1 MKLVVLYPG
10 AMKPFHD
17 GHLSLLESYIS
28 NNDNIIPDTVH
39 VIISP
44 SERSGIKAVTTEKF
58 IKSIDF
64 SKINKTCNIQI
75 QVAQTNPIVACY
87 AICGHCEDPDVRFV
101 LASSEK
107 GDDSKRV
114 EYFKSLFSEGG
125 KYYNENFPER
135 VININ
140 VNQKPLIY
148 KTRNDAYNH
157 KPVSSTIVR
166 YDIVNRDFNNFKAAY
181 ENMLSRELITEYAL
195 YDYYTELCK
204 EVEFSKKDTKKL
216 NDLLQESFSDK
227 QNIKTNKI
235 YPMNR
240 RLNEEVETIKLN
252 ITDMAADCQNVD
264 FNVLRDTLTDMGATV
279 MGQIGNGDL
288 QEADGDDDNVYM
300 IVDGLPEK
308 DVKDAMIDVI
318 SQYEDDVTD
327 ITPESYFVD
336 DEDVDVTDDIEEIES
351 ADADD
356 DIPENDEEDIED
368 IADEDDDIVPGED
381 FPDYDDV
388 DTEDDDTIEE
398 EFPAWDDVDADD
410 INDDLDDEFECWD
423 AENSCFTPKKALHE
437 KKGDC
442 CPKKKHSM
450 VNLSEAIKAFD
461 PKKQKKVDDSV
472 KTIEDI
478 VKSVKG
484 QSIGSQEVADAF
496 KKLKAEQNKL
506 KKIDKD
512 AEGNKLSITDVPGVA
527 STFKKMAAADPS
539 KADEIKDYQKSLKEM
554 VENALRNNQEY
565 LHENIKVNG
574 KFIKEYSIK
583 EIKKLMM
590 EANSTKVMLSNKLKD
605 NALNESVE
613 VKTTLKEKI
622 ANKIRLITLLDEEL
636 TYRVTR
642 KNCLAKLNE
651 SDAEDKD
658 KSEDKTE
665 DNVSNGDFSE
675 DDLSK
680 MFGSGQSEEA
690 EDKDDKEAD
699 EDKEDTAE
707 EEEVVDLARIVITME
722 DKEAAEE
729 LKKSCLDAGIPE
741 KAIEIEDGS
750 EVEDEDTEDESEDA
764 DKESDETAEEVEA
777 EDEKSEEANESV
789 KYKNLK
795 RLFEDEETE
804 EDADDTEDADEDATD
819 EDTEEDK
826 EESEEETEG
835 GVKFILTDTDYVKDL
850 AKILD
855 DEYGITKEE
864 FEEMIGGEIVDEDS
878 DEDATEEDADK
889 EDKSEDS
896 EDEDKPEDD
905 IDPSELF
912 KGL

>member
-1 MKLVVLYPG
+1 MKLIVLYPG

-64 SKINKTCNIQI
+64 SKINKKCNIQI
-75 QVAQTNPIVACY
+75 QVAQANPIVACY

-107 GDDSKRV
+107 GDDTNRI

-148 KTRNDAYNH
+148 KTRTDAYNH

-166 YDIVNRDFNNFKAAY
+166 YDVVNRDFNNFKAAY
-181 ENMLSRELITEYAL
+181 ENMLSRELITVYAL

-204 EVEFSKKDTKKL
+204 EVEFSKKDSKKL
-216 NDLLQESFSDK
+216 NDLLQESFCDK

-240 RLNEEVETIKLN
+240 RLNEELETIKLN

-279 MGQIGNGDL
+279 MGQIGDGEL
-288 QEADGDDDNVYM
+288 QETDGADDNVYM
-300 IVDGLPEK
+300 IIDELPEK

-318 SQYEDDVTD
+318 SQYEEDVTD
-327 ITPESYFVD
+327 IAPESYFVN
-336 DEDVDVTDDIEEIES
+336 DEDADVADDIEIEP
-351 ADADD
+351 ADEDD
-356 DIPENDEEDIED
+356 DIPENDEDI
-368 IADEDDDIVPGED
+368 DDVDDNVVPGED

-388 DTEDDDTIEE
+388 DDDVVPGED
-398 EFPAWDDVDADD
+398 FPDYDDVDV
-410 INDDLDDEFECWD
+410 DDLDDEFECWD
-423 AENSCFTPKKALHE
+423 PENSCFTPLRE
-437 KKGDC
+437 KKEDC

-478 VKSVKG
+478 IKSVKG
-484 QSIGSQEVADAF
+484 QSIGASEVADAF

-506 KKIDKD
+506 KKIAKNDKG
-512 AEGNKLSITDVPGVA
+512 EMLSITDVPGIA
-527 STFKKMAAADPS
+527 STFKKMSEVDPS
-539 KADEIKDYQKSLKEM
+539 KAEEIKKYQKSLKEQ
-554 VENALRNNQEY
+554 VERALRNNQSY

-574 KFIKEYSIK
+574 KSLKYYSIK

-590 EANSTKVMLSNKLKD
+590 EANSTKIMLTNKLKD
-605 NALNESVE
+605 STLNESVE
-613 VKTTLKEKI
+613 SKRTLKDKI
-622 ANKIRLITLLDEEL
+622 ANKIRLISLLDEEL

-651 SDAEDKD
+651 EEDK
-658 KSEDKTE
+658 EDKG
-665 DNVSNGDFSE
+665 SNGDFSE
-675 DDLSK
+675 EDLSK
-680 MFGSGQSEEA
+680 MFGGNQADNTEET
-690 EDKDDKEAD
+690 EEKKDDNN
-699 EDKEDTAE
+699 E
-707 EEEVVDLARIVITME
+707 EEEVVDLARVVITME
-722 DKEAAEE
+722 DKDAAEE

-741 KAIEIEDGS
+741 DAIEIE
-750 EVEDEDTEDESEDA
+750 EESE
-764 DKESDETAEEVEA
+764 E
-777 EDEKSEEANESV
+777 EKSEESEESEEEESEESEEKEQPNESV

-804 EDADDTEDADEDATD
+804 ESDSEDNAEESD
-819 EDTEEDK
+819 EDTEDS
-826 EESEEETEG
+826 EESEEEEEKEG
-835 GVKFILTDTDYVKDL
+835 AVKFILTDTDYIKDL

-855 DEYGITKEE
+855 DEYGISKEE
-864 FEEMIGGEIVDEDS
+864 FEEMIGGEIVDEDEAS
-878 DEDATEEDADK
+878 DEEATEEDADK

>member
-1 MKLVVLYPG
+1 MKLIVLYPG

-64 SKINKTCNIQI
+64 SKINKKCNIQI
-75 QVAQTNPIVACY
+75 QVAQANPIVACY

-107 GDDSKRV
+107 GDDTNRI

-148 KTRNDAYNH
+148 KTRTDAYNH

-166 YDIVNRDFNNFKAAY
+166 YDVVNRDFNNFKAAY
-181 ENMLSRELITEYAL
+181 ENMLSRELITVYAL

-204 EVEFSKKDTKKL
+204 EVEFSKKDSKKL
-216 NDLLQESFSDK
+216 NDLLQESFCDK

-240 RLNEEVETIKLN
+240 RLNEELETIKLN

-279 MGQIGNGDL
+279 MGQIGDGEL
-288 QEADGDDDNVYM
+288 QETDGADDNVYM
-300 IVDGLPEK
+300 IIDELPEK

-318 SQYEDDVTD
+318 SQYEEDVTD
-327 ITPESYFVD
+327 IAPESYFVN
-336 DEDVDVTDDIEEIES
+336 DEDADVADDIEIEP
-351 ADADD
+351 ADEDD
-356 DIPENDEEDIED
+356 DIPENDEDID
-368 IADEDDDIVPGED
+368 DVDDDVVPGED

-388 DTEDDDTIEE
+388 D
-398 EFPAWDDVDADD
+398 V
-410 INDDLDDEFECWD
+410 DDLDDEFECWD
-423 AENSCFTPKKALHE
+423 PENSCFTPLRE
-437 KKGDC
+437 KKEDC

-478 VKSVKG
+478 IKSVKG
-484 QSIGSQEVADAF
+484 QSIGASEVADAF

-506 KKIDKD
+506 KKIAKNDKG
-512 AEGNKLSITDVPGVA
+512 EMLSITDVPGIA
-527 STFKKMAAADPS
+527 STFKKMSEVDPS
-539 KADEIKDYQKSLKEM
+539 KAEEIKKYQKSLKEQ
-554 VENALRNNQEY
+554 VERALRNNQSY

-574 KFIKEYSIK
+574 KSLKYYSIK

-590 EANSTKVMLSNKLKD
+590 EANSTKIMLTNKLKD
-605 NALNESVE
+605 STLNESVE
-613 VKTTLKEKI
+613 SKRTLKDKI
-622 ANKIRLITLLDEEL
+622 ANKIRLISLLDEEL

-651 SDAEDKD
+651 EEDK
-658 KSEDKTE
+658 EDKG
-665 DNVSNGDFSE
+665 SNGDFSE
-675 DDLSK
+675 EDLSK
-680 MFGSGQSEEA
+680 MFGGNQADNTEET
-690 EDKDDKEAD
+690 EEKKDDNN
-699 EDKEDTAE
+699 E
-707 EEEVVDLARIVITME
+707 EEEVVDLARVVITME
-722 DKEAAEE
+722 DKDAAEE

-741 KAIEIEDGS
+741 DAIEIE
-750 EVEDEDTEDESEDA
+750 EESE
-764 DKESDETAEEVEA
+764 E
-777 EDEKSEEANESV
+777 EKSEESEESEEEESEESEEKEQPNESV

-804 EDADDTEDADEDATD
+804 ESDSEDNAEESD
-819 EDTEEDK
+819 EDTEDS
-826 EESEEETEG
+826 EESEEEEEKEG
-835 GVKFILTDTDYVKDL
+835 AVKFILTDTDYIKDL

-855 DEYGITKEE
+855 DEYGISKEE
-864 FEEMIGGEIVDEDS
+864 FEEMIGGEIVDEDEAS
-878 DEDATEEDADK
+878 DEEATEEDADK

>member
-1 MKLVVLYPG
+1 MKLIVLYPG

-64 SKINKTCNIQI
+64 SKINKKCNIQI
-75 QVAQTNPIVACY
+75 QVAQANPIVACY

-107 GDDSKRV
+107 GDDTNRI

-148 KTRNDAYNH
+148 KTRTDAYNH

-166 YDIVNRDFNNFKAAY
+166 YDVVNRDFNNFKAAY
-181 ENMLSRELITEYAL
+181 ENMLSRELITVYAL

-204 EVEFSKKDTKKL
+204 EVEFSKKDSKKL
-216 NDLLQESFSDK
+216 NDLLQESFCDK

-240 RLNEEVETIKLN
+240 RLNEELETIKLN

-279 MGQIGNGDL
+279 MGQIGDGEL
-288 QEADGDDDNVYM
+288 QETDGADDNVYM
-300 IVDGLPEK
+300 IIDGLPEK

-318 SQYEDDVTD
+318 SQYEEDVTD
-327 ITPESYFVD
+327 IAPESYFVN
-336 DEDVDVTDDIEEIES
+336 DEDADVADDIEIEP
-351 ADADD
+351 ADEDD
-356 DIPENDEEDIED
+356 DIPENDEDID
-368 IADEDDDIVPGED
+368 DVDDDVVPGED

-388 DTEDDDTIEE
+388 D
-398 EFPAWDDVDADD
+398 V
-410 INDDLDDEFECWD
+410 DDLDDEFECWD
-423 AENSCFTPKKALHE
+423 PENSCFTPLRE
-437 KKGDC
+437 KKEDC

-478 VKSVKG
+478 IKSVKG
-484 QSIGSQEVADAF
+484 QSIGASEVADAF

-506 KKIDKD
+506 KKIAKNDKG
-512 AEGNKLSITDVPGVA
+512 EMLSITDVPGIA
-527 STFKKMAAADPS
+527 STFKKMSEVDPS
-539 KADEIKDYQKSLKEM
+539 KAEEIKKYQKSLKEQ
-554 VENALRNNQEY
+554 VERALRNNQSY

-574 KFIKEYSIK
+574 KSLKYYSIK

-590 EANSTKVMLSNKLKD
+590 EANSTKIMLTNKLKD
-605 NALNESVE
+605 STLNESVE
-613 VKTTLKEKI
+613 SKRTLKDKI
-622 ANKIRLITLLDEEL
+622 ANKIRLISLLDEEL

-651 SDAEDKD
+651 EEDK
-658 KSEDKTE
+658 EDKG
-665 DNVSNGDFSE
+665 SNGDFSE
-675 DDLSK
+675 EDLSK
-680 MFGSGQSEEA
+680 MFGGNQADNTEET
-690 EDKDDKEAD
+690 EEKKDDNN
-699 EDKEDTAE
+699 E
-707 EEEVVDLARIVITME
+707 EEEVVDLARVVITME
-722 DKEAAEE
+722 DKDAAEE

-741 KAIEIEDGS
+741 DAIEIE
-750 EVEDEDTEDESEDA
+750 EESE
-764 DKESDETAEEVEA
+764 E
-777 EDEKSEEANESV
+777 EKSEESEESEEEESEESEEKEQPNESV

-795 RLFEDEETE
+795 HLFEDEETE
-804 EDADDTEDADEDATD
+804 ESDSEDNAEESD
-819 EDTEEDK
+819 EDTEDS
-826 EESEEETEG
+826 EESEEEEEKEG
-835 GVKFILTDTDYVKDL
+835 AVKFILTDTDYIKDL

-855 DEYGITKEE
+855 DEYGISKEE
-864 FEEMIGGEIVDEDS
+864 FEEMIGGEIVDEDEAS
-878 DEDATEEDADK
+878 DEEATEEDADK

>member
-39 VIISP
+39 IIISP

-64 SKINKTCNIQI
+64 SKINKKCSIEI
-75 QVAQTNPIVACY
+75 QVAQANPIVACY

-107 GDDSKRV
+107 GDDTNRI

-148 KTRNDAYNH
+148 KTRTDAYNH
-157 KPVSSTIVR
+157 KPISSTVVR
-166 YDIVNRDFNNFKAAY
+166 YDVVNRDFNNFKAAY
-181 ENMLSRELITEYAL
+181 ENMLSRELITVYAL

-240 RLNEEVETIKLN
+240 RLNEGVETIKLN

-288 QEADGDDDNVYM
+288 QEAEGDDDNVYM
-300 IVDGLPEK
+300 IIDGLPEK

-318 SQYEDDVTD
+318 SQYEEDVTD
-327 ITPESYFVD
+327 IAPESYFVN
-336 DEDVDVTDDIEEIES
+336 DEDADVTDDIEIEA

-356 DIPENDEEDIED
+356 DIPENDEDID
-368 IADEDDDIVPGED
+368 DVDDDDIVPGQD
-381 FPDYDDV
+381 FPDYDEVDV
-388 DTEDDDTIEE
+388 DDTIEE
-398 EFPAWDDVDADD
+398 ADFPDWDDVDLDD
-410 INDDLDDEFECWD
+410 EINDDVDTDEFECWD
-423 AENSCFTPKKALHE
+423 PENSCFTPIRE

-478 VKSVKG
+478 IKSVKG
-484 QSIGSQEVADAF
+484 QSIGASEVADAF

-506 KKIDKD
+506 KKIAKNE
-512 AEGNKLSITDVPGVA
+512 EGDMLSITDVPGVA
-527 STFKKMAAADPS
+527 STFKKMAEVDPS
-539 KADEIKDYQKSLKEM
+539 KAEEIKKYQKSLKEQ
-554 VENALRNNQEY
+554 VERALRNNQGY

-574 KFIKEYSIK
+574 KSLKYYSIK

-590 EANSTKVMLSNKLKD
+590 EANSTKIMLTNKLKD
-605 NALNESVE
+605 STLNESVE
-613 VKTTLKEKI
+613 SKRTLKDKI
-622 ANKIRLITLLDEEL
+622 ANKIRLISLLDEEL

-651 SDAEDKD
+651 EEDK
-658 KSEDKTE
+658 EDKG
-665 DNVSNGDFSE
+665 SNGDFSE
-675 DDLSK
+675 EDLSK
-680 MFGSGQSEEA
+680 MFGGDQADNAEGTEEK
-690 EDKDDKEAD
+690 KDDNN
-699 EDKEDTAE
+699 E
-707 EEEVVDLARIVITME
+707 EEEVVDLARVVITME

-741 KAIEIEDGS
+741 KAIEIE
-750 EVEDEDTEDESEDA
+750 E
-764 DKESDETAEEVEA
+764 ESDEEETE
-777 EDEKSEEANESV
+777 EETEEENSDESKEETSEESEEKEQPNESV

-795 RLFEDEETE
+795 RQKKDEETE
-804 EDADDTEDADEDATD
+804 ENDSEDNTEESD
-819 EDTEEDK
+819 EDTDDS
-826 EESEEETEG
+826 EESEEEEKEG
-835 GVKFILTDTDYVKDL
+835 AVKFILTDTDYIKDL

-855 DEYGITKEE
+855 DEYGISKEE
-864 FEEMIGGEIVDEDS
+864 FEEMIGGEIVDEDEES

-889 EDKSEDS
+889 KDKSEDS

>member
-39 VIISP
+39 IIISP

-64 SKINKTCNIQI
+64 SKINKKCNIQI
-75 QVAQTNPIVACY
+75 QVAQANPIVACY

-107 GDDSKRV
+107 GDDTNRI

-148 KTRNDAYNH
+148 KARTDAYNH
-157 KPVSSTIVR
+157 KPISSTVVR
-166 YDIVNRDFNNFKAAY
+166 YDVVNRDFNNFKAAY
-181 ENMLSRELITEYAL
+181 ENMLSRELITVYAL

-240 RLNEEVETIKLN
+240 RLNEGVETIKLN

-288 QEADGDDDNVYM
+288 QEAEGDDDNVYM
-300 IVDGLPEK
+300 IIDGLPEK

-318 SQYEDDVTD
+318 SQYEEDVTD
-327 ITPESYFVD
+327 IAPESYFVN
-336 DEDVDVTDDIEEIES
+336 DEDADVTDDIEEIES

-356 DIPENDEEDIED
+356 DIPENDEDID
-368 IADEDDDIVPGED
+368 DVDDDDIVPGQD
-381 FPDYDDV
+381 FPDYDEVDV
-388 DTEDDDTIEE
+388 DDTIEE
-398 EFPAWDDVDADD
+398 ADFPDWDDVDLDD
-410 INDDLDDEFECWD
+410 EINDDVDADEFECWD
-423 AENSCFTPKKALHE
+423 PENSCFTPIRE

-478 VKSVKG
+478 IKSVKG
-484 QSIGSQEVADAF
+484 QSIGASEVADAF

-506 KKIDKD
+506 KKIAKNE
-512 AEGNKLSITDVPGVA
+512 EGDMLSITDVPGVA
-527 STFKKMAAADPS
+527 STFKKMAEVDPS
-539 KADEIKDYQKSLKEM
+539 KAEEIKKYQKSLKEQ
-554 VENALRNNQEY
+554 VERALRNNQGY

-574 KFIKEYSIK
+574 KSLKYYSIK

-590 EANSTKVMLSNKLKD
+590 EANSTKIMLTNKLKD
-605 NALNESVE
+605 STLNESVE
-613 VKTTLKEKI
+613 SKRTLKDKI
-622 ANKIRLITLLDEEL
+622 ANKIRLISLLDEEL

-651 SDAEDKD
+651 EEDK
-658 KSEDKTE
+658 EDKG
-665 DNVSNGDFSE
+665 SNGDFSE
-675 DDLSK
+675 EDLSK
-680 MFGSGQSEEA
+680 MFGGDQADNADNAEGTEEK
-690 EDKDDKEAD
+690 KDDNN
-699 EDKEDTAE
+699 E
-707 EEEVVDLARIVITME
+707 EEEVVDLARVVITME

-741 KAIEIEDGS
+741 NAIEIE
-750 EVEDEDTEDESEDA
+750 E
-764 DKESDETAEEVEA
+764 ESDEEE
-777 EDEKSEEANESV
+777 SEEESEEENSDESKEETSEESEEKEQTNESV

-804 EDADDTEDADEDATD
+804 ESDSEDNAEESD
-819 EDTEEDK
+819 EDTDDS
-826 EESEEETEG
+826 EESEEEEKEG
-835 GVKFILTDTDYVKDL
+835 AVKFILTDTDYIKDL

-855 DEYGITKEE
+855 DEYGISKEE
-864 FEEMIGGEIVDEDS
+864 FEEMIGGEIVDEDEES
-878 DEDATEEDADK
+878 DEEATEEDDDK
-889 EDKSEDS
+889 KDKSEDS

>member
-1 MKLVVLYPG
+1 MKLIVLYPG

-64 SKINKTCNIQI
+64 SKINKKCNIQI
-75 QVAQTNPIVACY
+75 QVAQANPIVACY

-107 GDDSKRV
+107 GDDTNRI

-148 KTRNDAYNH
+148 KTRTDAYNH

-166 YDIVNRDFNNFKAAY
+166 YDVVNRDFNNFKAAY
-181 ENMLSRELITEYAL
+181 ENMLSRELITVYAL

-204 EVEFSKKDTKKL
+204 EVEFSKKDSKKL
-216 NDLLQESFSDK
+216 NDLLQESFCDK

-240 RLNEEVETIKLN
+240 RLNEELETIKLN

-279 MGQIGNGDL
+279 MGQIGDGEL
-288 QEADGDDDNVYM
+288 QETDGADDNVYM
-300 IVDGLPEK
+300 IIDGLPEK

-318 SQYEDDVTD
+318 SQYEEDVTD
-327 ITPESYFVD
+327 IAPESYFVN
-336 DEDVDVTDDIEEIES
+336 DEDADVADDIEIEP
-351 ADADD
+351 ADEDD
-356 DIPENDEEDIED
+356 DIPENDEDID
-368 IADEDDDIVPGED
+368 DVDDDVVPGEDFPDYDDVADDVNDDVVPGED

-388 DTEDDDTIEE
+388 D
-398 EFPAWDDVDADD
+398 V
-410 INDDLDDEFECWD
+410 DDLDDEFECWD
-423 AENSCFTPKKALHE
+423 PENSCFTPLRE
-437 KKGDC
+437 KKEDC

-478 VKSVKG
+478 IKSVKG
-484 QSIGSQEVADAF
+484 QSIGASEVADAF

-506 KKIDKD
+506 KKIAKNDKG
-512 AEGNKLSITDVPGVA
+512 EMLSITDVPGIA
-527 STFKKMAAADPS
+527 STFKKMSEVDPS
-539 KADEIKDYQKSLKEM
+539 KAEEIKKYQKSLKEQ
-554 VENALRNNQEY
+554 VERALRNNQSY

-574 KFIKEYSIK
+574 KSLKYYSIK

-590 EANSTKVMLSNKLKD
+590 EANSTKIMLTNKLKD
-605 NALNESVE
+605 STLNESVE
-613 VKTTLKEKI
+613 SKRTLKDKI
-622 ANKIRLITLLDEEL
+622 ANKIRLISLLDEEL

-651 SDAEDKD
+651 EEDK
-658 KSEDKTE
+658 EDKG
-665 DNVSNGDFSE
+665 SNGDFSE
-675 DDLSK
+675 EDLSK
-680 MFGSGQSEEA
+680 MFGGNQADNTEET
-690 EDKDDKEAD
+690 EEKKDDNN
-699 EDKEDTAE
+699 E
-707 EEEVVDLARIVITME
+707 EEEVVDLARVVITME
-722 DKEAAEE
+722 DKDAAEE

-741 KAIEIEDGS
+741 DAIEIE
-750 EVEDEDTEDESEDA
+750 EESE
-764 DKESDETAEEVEA
+764 E
-777 EDEKSEEANESV
+777 EKSEESEESEEEESEESEEKEQPNESV

-804 EDADDTEDADEDATD
+804 ESDSEDNAEESD
-819 EDTEEDK
+819 EDTEDS
-826 EESEEETEG
+826 EESEEEEEKEG
-835 GVKFILTDTDYVKDL
+835 AVKFILTDTDYIKDL

-855 DEYGITKEE
+855 DEYGISKEE
-864 FEEMIGGEIVDEDS
+864 FEEMIGGEIVDEEES
-878 DEDATEEDADK
+878 DEEATEEDADK

>member
-39 VIISP
+39 IIISP

-64 SKINKTCNIQI
+64 SKINKKCNIQI
-75 QVAQTNPIVACY
+75 QVAQANPIVACY

-107 GDDSKRV
+107 GDDTNRI

-148 KTRNDAYNH
+148 KARTDAYNH
-157 KPVSSTIVR
+157 KPISSTVVR
-166 YDIVNRDFNNFKAAY
+166 YDVVNRDFNNFKAAY
-181 ENMLSRELITEYAL
+181 ENMLSRELITVYAL

-240 RLNEEVETIKLN
+240 RLNEGVETIKLN

-288 QEADGDDDNVYM
+288 QEAEGDDDNVYM
-300 IVDGLPEK
+300 IIDGLPEK

-318 SQYEDDVTD
+318 SQYEEDVTD
-327 ITPESYFVD
+327 IAPESYFVN
-336 DEDVDVTDDIEEIES
+336 DEDTDVTDDIEIEA

-356 DIPENDEEDIED
+356 DIPENDEDID
-368 IADEDDDIVPGED
+368 DVDDVDDDDIVPGQD
-381 FPDYDDV
+381 FPDYDEVDV
-388 DTEDDDTIEE
+388 DDTIEE
-398 EFPAWDDVDADD
+398 ADFPDWDDVDLDD
-410 INDDLDDEFECWD
+410 EINDDVDADEFECWD
-423 AENSCFTPKKALHE
+423 PENSCFTPIRE

-478 VKSVKG
+478 IKSVKG
-484 QSIGSQEVADAF
+484 QSIGASEVADAF

-506 KKIDKD
+506 KKIAKNE
-512 AEGNKLSITDVPGVA
+512 EGDMLSITDVPGVA
-527 STFKKMAAADPS
+527 STFKKMTEVDPS
-539 KADEIKDYQKSLKEM
+539 KAEEIKKYQKSLKEQ
-554 VENALRNNQEY
+554 VERALRNNQGY

-574 KFIKEYSIK
+574 KSLKYYSIK

-590 EANSTKVMLSNKLKD
+590 EANSTKIMLTNKLKD
-605 NALNESVE
+605 STLNESVE
-613 VKTTLKEKI
+613 SKRTLKDKI
-622 ANKIRLITLLDEEL
+622 ANKIRLISLLDEEL

-651 SDAEDKD
+651 EEDK
-658 KSEDKTE
+658 EDKG
-665 DNVSNGDFSE
+665 SNGDFSE
-675 DDLSK
+675 EDLSK
-680 MFGSGQSEEA
+680 MFGGDQADNAEGTEEK
-690 EDKDDKEAD
+690 KDDNN
-699 EDKEDTAE
+699 E
-707 EEEVVDLARIVITME
+707 EEEVVDLARVVITME

-741 KAIEIEDGS
+741 NAIEIE
-750 EVEDEDTEDESEDA
+750 E
-764 DKESDETAEEVEA
+764 ESDEEE
-777 EDEKSEEANESV
+777 SEEENSDESKEETSEESEEKEQPNESV

-804 EDADDTEDADEDATD
+804 ENDSEDNTEESD
-819 EDTEEDK
+819 EDTDDS
-826 EESEEETEG
+826 EESEEEEKEG
-835 GVKFILTDTDYVKDL
+835 AVKFILTDTDYIKDL

-855 DEYGITKEE
+855 DEYGISKEE
-864 FEEMIGGEIVDEDS
+864 FEEMIGGEIVDEDEES
-878 DEDATEEDADK
+878 DEEATEEDTDK
-889 EDKSEDS
+889 KDKSEDS

>member
-39 VIISP
+39 IIISP

-64 SKINKTCNIQI
+64 SKINKKCSIQI
-75 QVAQTNPIVACY
+75 QVAQANPIVACY

-107 GDDSKRV
+107 GDDTNRI

-148 KTRNDAYNH
+148 KARTDAYNH
-157 KPVSSTIVR
+157 KPISSTVVR
-166 YDIVNRDFNNFKAAY
+166 YDVVNRDFNNFKTAY
-181 ENMLSRELITEYAL
+181 ENMLSRELITVYAL

-240 RLNEEVETIKLN
+240 RLNEGVETIKLN

-288 QEADGDDDNVYM
+288 QEAEGDDDNVYM
-300 IVDGLPEK
+300 IIDGLPEK

-318 SQYEDDVTD
+318 SQYEEDVTD
-327 ITPESYFVD
+327 IAPESYFVND
-336 DEDVDVTDDIEEIES
+336 DDTDVTDDIEEIES

-356 DIPENDEEDIED
+356 DIPENDEDTDDI
-368 IADEDDDIVPGED
+368 DDIVPGQD
-381 FPDYDDV
+381 FPDYDEVDV
-388 DTEDDDTIEE
+388 DDTIEE
-398 EFPAWDDVDADD
+398 ADFPDWDDVDLDD
-410 INDDLDDEFECWD
+410 EINDDVDADEFECWD
-423 AENSCFTPKKALHE
+423 PENSCFTPIRE

-478 VKSVKG
+478 IKSVKG
-484 QSIGSQEVADAF
+484 QSIGASEVADAF

-506 KKIDKD
+506 KKIAKNE
-512 AEGNKLSITDVPGVA
+512 EGDMLSITDVPGVA
-527 STFKKMAAADPS
+527 STFKKMAEVDPS
-539 KADEIKDYQKSLKEM
+539 KAEEIKKYQKSLKEQ
-554 VENALRNNQEY
+554 VERALRNNQGY

-574 KFIKEYSIK
+574 KSLKYYSIK

-590 EANSTKVMLSNKLKD
+590 EANSTKIMLTNKLKD
-605 NALNESVE
+605 STLNESVE
-613 VKTTLKEKI
+613 SKRTLKDKI
-622 ANKIRLITLLDEEL
+622 ANKIRLISLLDEEL

-651 SDAEDKD
+651 EEDK
-658 KSEDKTE
+658 EDKG
-665 DNVSNGDFSE
+665 SNGDFSE
-675 DDLSK
+675 EDLSK
-680 MFGSGQSEEA
+680 MFGGDQADNAEGTEEK
-690 EDKDDKEAD
+690 KDDNN
-699 EDKEDTAE
+699 E
-707 EEEVVDLARIVITME
+707 EEEVVDLARVVITME

-741 KAIEIEDGS
+741 NAIEIE
-750 EVEDEDTEDESEDA
+750 E
-764 DKESDETAEEVEA
+764 ESDEEE
-777 EDEKSEEANESV
+777 SEEESEEENSDESKEETSEESEEKEQPNESV

-795 RLFEDEETE
+795 HLFEDEETE
-804 EDADDTEDADEDATD
+804 ENDSEDNTEESD
-819 EDTEEDK
+819 EDTDDS
-826 EESEEETEG
+826 EESEEEEKEG
-835 GVKFILTDTDYVKDL
+835 AVKFILTDTDYIKDL

-855 DEYGITKEE
+855 DEYGISKEE
-864 FEEMIGGEIVDEDS
+864 SEEMIGGEIVDEDEES
-878 DEDATEEDADK
+878 DEEATEEDTDK
-889 EDKSEDS
+889 KDKSEDS

>member
-1 MKLVVLYPG
+1 MKLIVLYPG

-39 VIISP
+39 IIISP

-64 SKINKTCNIQI
+64 SKINKKCNIQI
-75 QVAQTNPIVACY
+75 QVAQANPIVACY

-107 GDDSKRV
+107 GDDTNRI

-148 KTRNDAYNH
+148 KTRTDAYNH
-157 KPVSSTIVR
+157 KPVSSTVVR
-166 YDIVNRDFNNFKAAY
+166 YDVVNRDFNNFKAAY
-181 ENMLSRELITEYAL
+181 ENMLSRELITVYAL

-204 EVEFSKKDTKKL
+204 EVEFSKKDSKKL

-240 RLNEEVETIKLN
+240 RLNEELETIKLN

-279 MGQIGNGDL
+279 MGQIGDGEL
-288 QEADGDDDNVYM
+288 QETDGADDNVYM
-300 IVDGLPEK
+300 IIDGLPEK

-318 SQYEDDVTD
+318 SQYEEDVTD
-327 ITPESYFVD
+327 IAPESYFVN
-336 DEDVDVTDDIEEIES
+336 DEDADVADDIEIEP
-351 ADADD
+351 ADEDD
-356 DIPENDEEDIED
+356 DIPENDEDIDDVDDDVVSGEDFPD
-368 IADEDDDIVPGED
+368 YDDVDNNVDDDIVPGED
-381 FPDYDDV
+381 FPDYEDVDDV
-388 DTEDDDTIEE
+388 D
-398 EFPAWDDVDADD
+398 DDVVPGEDFPDYND
-410 INDDLDDEFECWD
+410 VDVDDLDDEFECWD
-423 AENSCFTPKKALHE
+423 AENSCFTPLRE
-437 KKGDC
+437 KKEDC

-484 QSIGSQEVADAF
+484 QSIGASEVADAF

-506 KKIDKD
+506 KKIAKNDKGD
-512 AEGNKLSITDVPGVA
+512 MLSITDVPGVA
-527 STFKKMAAADPS
+527 STFKKLADVDPS
-539 KADEIKDYQKSLKEM
+539 KAEEIKKYQKSLKEQ
-554 VENALRNNQEY
+554 VERALRNNQKY

-574 KFIKEYSIK
+574 KSLKEYSIK

-590 EANSTKVMLSNKLKD
+590 EANSTKIQLTNKLKD
-605 NALNESVE
+605 SALNESVE
-613 VKTTLKEKI
+613 SKKVLKDKI
-622 ANKIRLITLLDEEL
+622 ANKIRLISLLDEEL

-651 SDAEDKD
+651 DEDK
-658 KSEDKTE
+658 EDKG
-665 DNVSNGDFSE
+665 SNGDFSE
-675 DDLSK
+675 EDLSK
-680 MFGSGQSEEA
+680 MFGGDQADNAEETDT
-690 EDKDDKEAD
+690 EEKKDDNN
-699 EDKEDTAE
+699 E
-707 EEEVVDLARIVITME
+707 EEDEVVDLARVVITME
-722 DKEAAEE
+722 DKDAAEE

-741 KAIEIEDGS
+741 DAIEIEEES
-750 EVEDEDTEDESEDA
+750 DEEESDEEETEEENSDESE
-764 DKESDETAEEVEA
+764 EET
-777 EDEKSEEANESV
+777 SEESEEKEQPNESV

-804 EDADDTEDADEDATD
+804 EDDSEDNAEDTEDNAEET
-819 EDTEEDK
+819 EDT
-826 EESEEETEG
+826 EESEEEEEKEG
-835 GVKFILTDTDYVKDL
+835 AVKFILTDTDYIKDL

-855 DEYGITKEE
+855 DEYGISKEE
-864 FEEMIGGEIVDEDS
+864 FEEMIGGEIVDEDEES
-878 DEDATEEDADK
+878 DEEATEEDADK

-896 EDEDKPEDD
+896 DEDAPEDD
-905 IDPSELF
+905 IDPAELF

>member
-1 MKLVVLYPG
+1 MKLIVLYPG

-64 SKINKTCNIQI
+64 SKINKKCNIQI
-75 QVAQTNPIVACY
+75 QVAQANPIVACY

-107 GDDSKRV
+107 GDDTNRI

-148 KTRNDAYNH
+148 KTRTDAYNH

-166 YDIVNRDFNNFKAAY
+166 YDVVNRDFNNFKAAY
-181 ENMLSRELITEYAL
+181 ENMLSRELITVYAL

-204 EVEFSKKDTKKL
+204 EVEFSKKDSKKL
-216 NDLLQESFSDK
+216 NDLLQESFCDK

-240 RLNEEVETIKLN
+240 RLNEELETIKLN

-279 MGQIGNGDL
+279 MGQIGDGEL
-288 QEADGDDDNVYM
+288 QETDGADDNVYM
-300 IVDGLPEK
+300 IIDGLPEK

-318 SQYEDDVTD
+318 SQYEEDVTD
-327 ITPESYFVD
+327 IAPESYFVN
-336 DEDVDVTDDIEEIES
+336 DEDADVADDIEIEP
-351 ADADD
+351 ADEDD
-356 DIPENDEEDIED
+356 DIPENDEDID
-368 IADEDDDIVPGED
+368 DVDDDVVPGED

-388 DTEDDDTIEE
+388 D
-398 EFPAWDDVDADD
+398 DDVDDD
-410 INDDLDDEFECWD
+410 VVPGEDFPDYDDVDVDDLDDEFECWD
-423 AENSCFTPKKALHE
+423 PENSCFTPLRE
-437 KKGDC
+437 KKEDC

-478 VKSVKG
+478 IKSVKG
-484 QSIGSQEVADAF
+484 QSIGASEVADAF

-506 KKIDKD
+506 KKIAKNDKG
-512 AEGNKLSITDVPGVA
+512 EMLSITDVPGIA
-527 STFKKMAAADPS
+527 STFKKMSEVDPS
-539 KADEIKDYQKSLKEM
+539 KAEEIKKYQKSLKEQ
-554 VENALRNNQEY
+554 VERALRNNQSY

-574 KFIKEYSIK
+574 KSLKYYSIK

-590 EANSTKVMLSNKLKD
+590 EANSTKIMLTNKLKD
-605 NALNESVE
+605 STLNESVE
-613 VKTTLKEKI
+613 SKRTLKDKI
-622 ANKIRLITLLDEEL
+622 ANKIRLISLLDEEL

-651 SDAEDKD
+651 EEDK
-658 KSEDKTE
+658 EDKG
-665 DNVSNGDFSE
+665 SNGDFSE
-675 DDLSK
+675 EDLSK
-680 MFGSGQSEEA
+680 MFGGNQADNTEET
-690 EDKDDKEAD
+690 EEKKDDNN
-699 EDKEDTAE
+699 E
-707 EEEVVDLARIVITME
+707 EEEVVDLARVVITME
-722 DKEAAEE
+722 DKDAAEE

-741 KAIEIEDGS
+741 DAIEIE
-750 EVEDEDTEDESEDA
+750 EESE
-764 DKESDETAEEVEA
+764 E
-777 EDEKSEEANESV
+777 EKSEESEESEEEESEESEEKEQPNESV

-795 RLFEDEETE
+795 HLFEDEETE
-804 EDADDTEDADEDATD
+804 ESDSEDNAEESD
-819 EDTEEDK
+819 EDTEDS
-826 EESEEETEG
+826 EESEEEEEKEG
-835 GVKFILTDTDYVKDL
+835 AVKFILTDTDYIKDL

-855 DEYGITKEE
+855 DEYGISKEE
-864 FEEMIGGEIVDEDS
+864 FEEMIGGEIVDEDEAS
-878 DEDATEEDADK
+878 DEEATEEDADK

>member
-1 MKLVVLYPG
+1 MKLIVLYPG

-64 SKINKTCNIQI
+64 SKINKKCNIQI
-75 QVAQTNPIVACY
+75 QVAQANPIVACY

-107 GDDSKRV
+107 GDDTNRI

-148 KTRNDAYNH
+148 KTRTDAYNH

-166 YDIVNRDFNNFKAAY
+166 YDVVNRDFNNFKAAY
-181 ENMLSRELITEYAL
+181 ENMLSRELITVYAL

-204 EVEFSKKDTKKL
+204 EVEFSKKDSKKL
-216 NDLLQESFSDK
+216 NDLLQESFCDK

-240 RLNEEVETIKLN
+240 RLNEELETIKLN

-279 MGQIGNGDL
+279 MGQIGDGEL
-288 QEADGDDDNVYM
+288 QETDGADDNVYM
-300 IVDGLPEK
+300 IIDGLPEK

-318 SQYEDDVTD
+318 SQYEEDVTD
-327 ITPESYFVD
+327 IAPESYFVN
-336 DEDVDVTDDIEEIES
+336 DEDADVADDIEIEP
-351 ADADD
+351 ADEDD
-356 DIPENDEEDIED
+356 DIPENDEDID
-368 IADEDDDIVPGED
+368 DVDDDVVPGED

-388 DTEDDDTIEE
+388 D
-398 EFPAWDDVDADD
+398 V
-410 INDDLDDEFECWD
+410 DDLDDEFECWD
-423 AENSCFTPKKALHE
+423 PENSCFTPLRE
-437 KKGDC
+437 KKEDC

-478 VKSVKG
+478 IKSVKG
-484 QSIGSQEVADAF
+484 QSIGASEVADAF

-506 KKIDKD
+506 KKIAKNDKG
-512 AEGNKLSITDVPGVA
+512 EMLSITDVPGIA
-527 STFKKMAAADPS
+527 STFKKMSEVDPS
-539 KADEIKDYQKSLKEM
+539 KAEEIKKYQKSLKEQ
-554 VENALRNNQEY
+554 VERALRNNQSY

-574 KFIKEYSIK
+574 KSLKYYSIK

-590 EANSTKVMLSNKLKD
+590 EANSTKIMLTNKLKD
-605 NALNESVE
+605 STLNESVE
-613 VKTTLKEKI
+613 SKRTLKDKI
-622 ANKIRLITLLDEEL
+622 ANKIRLISLLDEEL

-651 SDAEDKD
+651 EEDK
-658 KSEDKTE
+658 EDKG
-665 DNVSNGDFSE
+665 SNGDFSE
-675 DDLSK
+675 EDLSK
-680 MFGSGQSEEA
+680 MFGGNQADNTEET
-690 EDKDDKEAD
+690 EEKKDDNN
-699 EDKEDTAE
+699 E
-707 EEEVVDLARIVITME
+707 EEEVVDLARVVITME
-722 DKEAAEE
+722 DKDAAEE

-741 KAIEIEDGS
+741 DAIEIEEES
-750 EVEDEDTEDESEDA
+750 EEESEEEKSDESE
-764 DKESDETAEEVEA
+764 EEE
-777 EDEKSEEANESV
+777 SEESEEKEQPNESV

-804 EDADDTEDADEDATD
+804 ESDYEDNAEESD
-819 EDTEEDK
+819 EDTEDS
-826 EESEEETEG
+826 EESEEEEEKEG
-835 GVKFILTDTDYVKDL
+835 AVKFILTDTDYIKDL

-855 DEYGITKEE
+855 DEYGISKEE
-864 FEEMIGGEIVDEDS
+864 FEEMIGGEIVDEDEES
-878 DEDATEEDADK
+878 DEEATEEDADK

>member
-64 SKINKTCNIQI
+64 SKINKKCNIQI
-75 QVAQTNPIVACY
+75 QVAQANPIVACY

-107 GDDSKRV
+107 GDDTNRI

-148 KTRNDAYNH
+148 KTRTDAYNH

-166 YDIVNRDFNNFKAAY
+166 YDVVNRDFDNFKAAY
-181 ENMLSRELITEYAL
+181 ENMLSRELITVYAL

-204 EVEFSKKDTKKL
+204 EVEFSKKDSKKL

-240 RLNEEVETIKLN
+240 RLNEELETIKLN

-279 MGQIGNGDL
+279 MGQIGDGEL
-288 QEADGDDDNVYM
+288 QETDGADDNVYM
-300 IVDGLPEK
+300 IIDGLPEK

-318 SQYEDDVTD
+318 SQYEEDVTD
-327 ITPESYFVD
+327 IAPESYFVN
-336 DEDVDVTDDIEEIES
+336 DEDADVADDIEIEP
-351 ADADD
+351 ADEDD
-356 DIPENDEEDIED
+356 DIPENDEDV
-368 IADEDDDIVPGED
+368 DDDVVPGKDFPDYDDVDVDDDDVVPGED

-388 DTEDDDTIEE
+388 D
-398 EFPAWDDVDADD
+398 VDD
-410 INDDLDDEFECWD
+410 IDEVLDDEFECWD
-423 AENSCFTPKKALHE
+423 AENSCFTSNKALHE
-437 KKGDC
+437 KKEDC

-478 VKSVKG
+478 IKSVKG
-484 QSIGSQEVADAF
+484 QSIGASEVADAF

-506 KKIDKD
+506 KKIAKNDKGD
-512 AEGNKLSITDVPGVA
+512 MLSINDVPGIA
-527 STFKKMAAADPS
+527 STFKKMAEVDPS
-539 KADEIKDYQKSLKEM
+539 KAEEIKKYQKSLKEQ
-554 VENALRNNQEY
+554 VERALRNNQSY

-574 KFIKEYSIK
+574 KSLKYYSIK

-590 EANSTKVMLSNKLKD
+590 EANSTKIQLTNKLKD
-605 NALNESVE
+605 STLNESVE
-613 VKTTLKEKI
+613 SKKVLKDKI
-622 ANKIRLITLLDEEL
+622 ANKIRLISLLDEEL

-651 SDAEDKD
+651 DEDK
-658 KSEDKTE
+658 E
-665 DNVSNGDFSE
+665 DNGSNGDFSE
-675 DDLSK
+675 EDLSK
-680 MFGSGQSEEA
+680 MFGGDQADNAEETDNTEKTDNAEEA
-690 EDKDDKEAD
+690 DTEEKKDDNNE
-699 EDKEDTAE
+699 E
-707 EEEVVDLARIVITME
+707 EEEVVDLARVVITME

-741 KAIEIEDGS
+741 DAIEIEEES
-750 EVEDEDTEDESEDA
+750 DEESDEEETEEENSDESE
-764 DKESDETAEEVEA
+764 EET
-777 EDEKSEEANESV
+777 SEEAEESEEKEQPNESV

-804 EDADDTEDADEDATD
+804 EDNSEEDASEDNAEDTEDT
-819 EDTEEDK
+819 
-826 EESEEETEG
+826 EESEEEEEKEG
-835 GVKFILTDTDYVKDL
+835 AVKFILTDTDYIKDL

-855 DEYGITKEE
+855 DEYGISKEE
-864 FEEMIGGEIVDEDS
+864 FEEMIGGEIVDEDEES
-878 DEDATEEDADK
+878 DEEATEEDADK

-905 IDPSELF
+905 IDPAELF

>member
-64 SKINKTCNIQI
+64 SKINKKCNIQI
-75 QVAQTNPIVACY
+75 QVAQANPIVACY

-107 GDDSKRV
+107 GDDTNRI

-148 KTRNDAYNH
+148 KTRTDAYNH

-166 YDIVNRDFNNFKAAY
+166 YDVVNRDFNNFKAAY
-181 ENMLSRELITEYAL
+181 ENMLSRELITVYAL

-204 EVEFSKKDTKKL
+204 EVEFSKKDSKKL
-216 NDLLQESFSDK
+216 NDLLQESFCDK

-240 RLNEEVETIKLN
+240 RLNEELETIKLN

-279 MGQIGNGDL
+279 MGQIGDGEL
-288 QEADGDDDNVYM
+288 QETDGADDNVYM
-300 IVDGLPEK
+300 IIDGLPEK

-318 SQYEDDVTD
+318 SQYEEDVTD
-327 ITPESYFVD
+327 IAPESYFVN
-336 DEDVDVTDDIEEIES
+336 DEDADVADDIEIEP
-351 ADADD
+351 ADEDD
-356 DIPENDEEDIED
+356 DIPENDEDID
-368 IADEDDDIVPGED
+368 DVDDDVVPGED

-388 DTEDDDTIEE
+388 DDDVVPGED
-398 EFPAWDDVDADD
+398 FPDYDDVDV
-410 INDDLDDEFECWD
+410 DDLDDEFECWD
-423 AENSCFTPKKALHE
+423 PENSCFTPLRE
-437 KKGDC
+437 KKEDC

-478 VKSVKG
+478 IKSVKG
-484 QSIGSQEVADAF
+484 QSIGASEVADAF

-506 KKIDKD
+506 KKIAKNDKG
-512 AEGNKLSITDVPGVA
+512 EMLSITDVPGIA
-527 STFKKMAAADPS
+527 STFKKMSEVDPS
-539 KADEIKDYQKSLKEM
+539 KAEEIKKYQKSLKEQ
-554 VENALRNNQEY
+554 VERALRNNQGY

-574 KFIKEYSIK
+574 KSLKYYSIK

-590 EANSTKVMLSNKLKD
+590 EANSTKIMLTNKLKD
-605 NALNESVE
+605 STLNESVE
-613 VKTTLKEKI
+613 SKRTLKDKI
-622 ANKIRLITLLDEEL
+622 ANKIRLISLLDEEL

-651 SDAEDKD
+651 EEDK
-658 KSEDKTE
+658 EDKG
-665 DNVSNGDFSE
+665 SNGDFSE
-675 DDLSK
+675 EDLSK
-680 MFGSGQSEEA
+680 MFGGNQADNTEET
-690 EDKDDKEAD
+690 EEKKDDNN
-699 EDKEDTAE
+699 E
-707 EEEVVDLARIVITME
+707 EEEVVDLARVVITME
-722 DKEAAEE
+722 DKDAAEE

-741 KAIEIEDGS
+741 DAIEIE
-750 EVEDEDTEDESEDA
+750 EESE
-764 DKESDETAEEVEA
+764 E
-777 EDEKSEEANESV
+777 EKSEESEESEEEESEESEEKEQPNESV

-804 EDADDTEDADEDATD
+804 ESDSEDNAEESD
-819 EDTEEDK
+819 EDTEDS
-826 EESEEETEG
+826 EESEEEEEKEG
-835 GVKFILTDTDYVKDL
+835 AVKFILTDTDYIKDL

-855 DEYGITKEE
+855 DEYGISKEE
-864 FEEMIGGEIVDEDS
+864 FEEMIGGEIVDEDEES
-878 DEDATEEDADK
+878 DEEATEEDTDK